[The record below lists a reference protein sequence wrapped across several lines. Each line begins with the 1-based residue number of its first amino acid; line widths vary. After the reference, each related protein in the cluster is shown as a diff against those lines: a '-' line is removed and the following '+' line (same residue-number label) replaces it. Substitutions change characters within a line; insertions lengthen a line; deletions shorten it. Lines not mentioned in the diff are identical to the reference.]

1 MTAYLL
7 AAGLSGATVD
17 EFVGWCQN
25 DLDTEA
31 TAILRR
37 YPQYVAVRR
46 TLQQAQAVV
55 EETRSGIWETLRD
68 AIACLTDPDVA
79 DSALPRPDPTC
90 CPLSPPAADISPHGA
105 CGQPPG
111 RR

>member
-7 AAGLSGATVD
+7 AAGLSGATVA

-25 DLDTEA
+25 ELDTEA
-31 TAILRR
+31 ATILRA
-37 YPQYVAVRR
+37 YPEFTAVRR

-68 AIACLTDPDVA
+68 AIACLTDPEVVDE
-79 DSALPRPDPTC
+79 RPA
-90 CPLSPPAADISPHGA
+90 S
-105 CGQPPG
+105 
-111 RR
+111 RRGSWA